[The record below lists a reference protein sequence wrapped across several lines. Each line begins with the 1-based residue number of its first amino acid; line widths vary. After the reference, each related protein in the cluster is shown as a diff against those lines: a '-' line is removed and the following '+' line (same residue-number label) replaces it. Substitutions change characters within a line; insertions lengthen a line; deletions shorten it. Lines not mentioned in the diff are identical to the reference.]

1 MFLIFTR
8 NSASGN
14 CAIVKP
20 SELAP
25 KSAELLEKL
34 WPKYFDSKTIALV
47 NGGVDKTTEL
57 LSNRFDHIFY
67 TGNTQVGKIIMQA
80 ASKVRHTINVLFVLR
95 QIKSYGK
102 KQQNV
107 QFKKYLT
114 PVTLE
119 CGGKSPVYID
129 ENVDLNVVA
138 KRITWG
144 KFANA
149 GQTCVAPDY
158 ILCSEQTRV
167 QLFSFRAIY
176 CEQF

>member
-80 ASKVRHTINVLFVLR
+80 AAKVSTI
-95 QIKSYGK
+95 
-102 KQQNV
+102 
-107 QFKKYLT
+107 
-114 PVTLE
+114 
-119 CGGKSPVYID
+119 
-129 ENVDLNVVA
+129 A
-138 KRITWG
+138 H
-144 KFANA
+144 
-149 GQTCVAPDY
+149 
-158 ILCSEQTRV
+158 
-167 QLFSFRAIY
+167 
-176 CEQF
+176 